1 MNWSIFS
8 RVMTMNNQH
17 KRQSH
22 PELYILLALGVKPDV
37 LIKKGY
43 SKVTVYSYNRKVKD
57 VKSRLNELLQ

>member
-1 MNWSIFS
+1 MDSIQ
-8 RVMTMNNQH
+8 T

-22 PELYILLALGVKPDV
+22 PELYILLALGVKPDI

-57 VKSRLNELLQ
+57 VRERLNELLENKSELVTR

>member
-1 MNWSIFS
+1 
-8 RVMTMNNQH
+8 MNNQQ

-22 PELYILLALGVKPDV
+22 PELYILLALGVKPEK

-57 VKSRLNELLQ
+57 VKERLNELLS

>member
-1 MNWSIFS
+1 
-8 RVMTMNNQH
+8 MNNESTI

-22 PELYILLALGVKPDV
+22 PELYILLALGVKPNV

-57 VKSRLNELLQ
+57 VRERLNELLS